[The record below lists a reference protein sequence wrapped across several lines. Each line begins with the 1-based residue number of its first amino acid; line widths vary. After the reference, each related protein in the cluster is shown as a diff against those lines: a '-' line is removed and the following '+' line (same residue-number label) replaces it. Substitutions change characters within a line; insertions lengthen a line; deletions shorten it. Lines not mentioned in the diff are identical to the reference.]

1 MAATTYRFGV
11 LGPFVVEQDGR
22 ALTPPTGRQRSLLA
36 LLLLAGGVPRSRDR
50 LIDELWG
57 EQPPASAVSALH
69 VHLSKLR
76 VVLGDL
82 LVSDAAGYALVPDR
96 FELDARLL
104 DALLE
109 RARRDAS
116 RARSLL
122 SEALALFRGDPLCD
136 VACEGSVAQWRRG
149 LEDKRLE
156 AIVLRVDADLAVGAA
171 AELVVELERLCAEN
185 PYEERL
191 WGQLMLALYR
201 SGRQADALEA
211 FQRLRRHFAQE
222 LGLELG
228 EPLQRLQR
236 QMLERDPVLLRQT
249 DAERPTVA
257 RPTSNVPRPPGSLL
271 GREQELVELAAMAAD
286 PDARIIT
293 LAGVGG
299 VGKTRLLL
307 ELARREEPNHRD
319 GAVFVRLE
327 QLRDPSLVAAEVATA
342 ISQRDGSE
350 DLDADALA
358 RYLRGRDLLLVLDNF
373 EHLLAATVLVTDLV
387 AQAPLLRVLISSR
400 TPLQVR
406 GEQVFEV
413 EPLELPDG
421 DSQADIARSPAVQLF
436 LQCAVAANRRLQI
449 DSAFTHTVGTICT
462 ALDGLPLAIELAAS
476 RSRSLSVDQ
485 IAQQLE
491 RPLSVGQRG
500 LRDLPERQQ
509 TLQATIEWSY
519 ELLTPTARTVLSNAG
534 ALVGGFTLAS
544 LEAVV
549 GRPSQLELDELIEA
563 SLVRRQPRTDR
574 YSLLELVRA
583 FAAEKL
589 EASGLA
595 PEARARHRRYFSAL
609 VAPAA
614 AQFNRHPAPIELAA
628 LLGPDHANCRAA
640 LEDAIDHGDVDAA
653 VQLALGLRP
662 LWHADMLRQE
672 AHELIG
678 RLLDRLRVPA
688 DKEIALL
695 RAASYLDHV
704 DSSSVGQV
712 GFTRRLAARAEALG
726 DRTALAIAT
735 GNLFGDAINARDLDE
750 MRRLKLTLL
759 DLVAGEQDDEG
770 LGWIHYN
777 LALEAYVE
785 GHLDQACD
793 HASRSAETC
802 GGDELT
808 LAVALATR
816 LLAESARDETI
827 PQPALAET
835 IEVMRRPGIKTLTA
849 FALWFIARYA
859 AGVAPEVAERW
870 LAYGEQIR
878 ADLDVRMWPESVLR
892 DETMAALGIT
902 DLTSLLESTPQRDHV
917 AALGEA
923 AAWLAGRDPAETA
936 PRVSVQRPLFA

>member
-1 MAATTYRFGV
+1 MLLTSEPFVRRTPALASHQGDLARSAVAATTYRFGV

-149 LEDKRLE
+149 IEDKRLE

-191 WGQLMLALYR
+191 RGQLMLALYR
-201 SGRQADALEA
+201 LGRQADALEA

-299 VGKTRLLL
+299 VGD
-307 ELARREEPNHRD
+307 EAAVGAGPARGAEPLRD

-373 EHLLAATVLVTDLV
+373 EHLLAATMLVTDLV
-387 AQAPLLRVLISSR
+387 EQAYWRV
-400 TPLQVR
+400 
-406 GEQVFEV
+406 
-413 EPLELPDG
+413 
-421 DSQADIARSPAVQLF
+421 
-436 LQCAVAANRRLQI
+436 C
-449 DSAFTHTVGTICT
+449 
-462 ALDGLPLAIELAAS
+462 
-476 RSRSLSVDQ
+476 
-485 IAQQLE
+485 
-491 RPLSVGQRG
+491 
-500 LRDLPERQQ
+500 
-509 TLQATIEWSY
+509 
-519 ELLTPTARTVLSNAG
+519 
-534 ALVGGFTLAS
+534 
-544 LEAVV
+544 
-549 GRPSQLELDELIEA
+549 
-563 SLVRRQPRTDR
+563 
-574 YSLLELVRA
+574 
-583 FAAEKL
+583 
-589 EASGLA
+589 
-595 PEARARHRRYFSAL
+595 
-609 VAPAA
+609 
-614 AQFNRHPAPIELAA
+614 
-628 LLGPDHANCRAA
+628 
-640 LEDAIDHGDVDAA
+640 
-653 VQLALGLRP
+653 
-662 LWHADMLRQE
+662 
-672 AHELIG
+672 
-678 RLLDRLRVPA
+678 
-688 DKEIALL
+688 
-695 RAASYLDHV
+695 
-704 DSSSVGQV
+704 
-712 GFTRRLAARAEALG
+712 
-726 DRTALAIAT
+726 
-735 GNLFGDAINARDLDE
+735 
-750 MRRLKLTLL
+750 
-759 DLVAGEQDDEG
+759 
-770 LGWIHYN
+770 
-777 LALEAYVE
+777 
-785 GHLDQACD
+785 
-793 HASRSAETC
+793 
-802 GGDELT
+802 
-808 LAVALATR
+808 
-816 LLAESARDETI
+816 
-827 PQPALAET
+827 
-835 IEVMRRPGIKTLTA
+835 
-849 FALWFIARYA
+849 
-859 AGVAPEVAERW
+859 
-870 LAYGEQIR
+870 
-878 ADLDVRMWPESVLR
+878 
-892 DETMAALGIT
+892 
-902 DLTSLLESTPQRDHV
+902 
-917 AALGEA
+917 
-923 AAWLAGRDPAETA
+923 
-936 PRVSVQRPLFA
+936 